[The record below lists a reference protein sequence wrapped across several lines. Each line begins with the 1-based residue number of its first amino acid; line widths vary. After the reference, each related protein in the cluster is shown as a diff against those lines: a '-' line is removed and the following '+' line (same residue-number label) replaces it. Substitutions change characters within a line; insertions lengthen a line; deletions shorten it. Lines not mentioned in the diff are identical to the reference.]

1 MKPIERLDLPERVT
15 ISSCRIWQLGSVM
28 ASDTD
33 RQAWGQ
39 IDRLRDRGAGVRT
52 MVEALH
58 TAYDRDAVR
67 FHAETLGTFLLP
79 GPSRGRTLLERL
91 QRDGI

>member
-1 MKPIERLDLPERVT
+1 
-15 ISSCRIWQLGSVM
+15 M

-58 TAYDRDAVR
+58 AAYDRGDRDAVR
-67 FHAETLGTFLLP
+67 FHAETLGTFLPP